1 MLFDFSYMTFHTKE
15 KLMTIE
21 CSALLVP
28 VLQRK
33 DKRNKRSTSK
43 VSWYDA
49 VLDTRIYRLF
59 GQRSVVSETQSI
71 HHSAC

>member
-33 DKRNKRSTSK
+33 DKRNKRSASK
-43 VSWYDA
+43 VSWYDVA
-49 VLDTRIYRLF
+49 LDTRIYRLF
-59 GQRSVVSETQSI
+59 GQSSVVSETQSV

>member
-1 MLFDFSYMTFHTKE
+1 MTFCTKE

-33 DKRNKRSTSK
+33 DKRNKRSASK
-43 VSWYDA
+43 RSWYDA
-49 VLDTRIYRLF
+49 ALDTRIYRLYVP
-59 GQRSVVSETQSI
+59 GLCSK
-71 HHSAC
+71 